1 MKSLSAVVI
10 AASLAFGVPAAL
22 ADDLII
28 APEIGIKFHD
38 DVKVKKYKSHKWD
51 HDLAVG
57 TVITDDPDIE
67 YYDVPE
73 DIVVAQPVL
82 KSHRY
87 VYLNDHV
94 YIVDRKG
101 RIIAIVD

>member
-38 DVKVKKYKSHKWD
+38 DVKVKKYKSQKWVG
-51 HDLAVG
+51 DLKVG
-57 TVITDDPDIE
+57 VVVPAEIE
-67 YYDVPE
+67 VYDVPE
-73 DIVVAQPVL
+73 QMVVRTPRL
-82 KSHRY
+82 KGYKY

-94 YIVDRKG
+94 YVVDSSRKV
-101 RIIAIVD
+101 IAVVD

>member
-38 DVKVKKYKSHKWD
+38 DVKVKKYKSHKYD

-73 DIVVAQPVL
+73 DIVVAQE
-82 KSHRY
+82 
-87 VYLNDHV
+87 
-94 YIVDRKG
+94 IEF
-101 RIIAIVD
+101 RISDADALAMSFPAHMMEPAVGS